1 MQISWRALAV
11 PLLVVGLPTRGSGQE
26 REGAWSIGL
35 DVGLTRFWGG
45 SEGVAPNS
53 APGFKPYRPTAA
65 AIRLDR
71 AIGRARVGLAVSYA
85 ASGLGLEGD
94 DVTLIA
100 KGGLTWV
107 QVAPEVAYRLA
118 TLGAASE
125 LRVFG
130 GPVADLWIPDDEEGR
145 SRIGARGGAELLV
158 PLSSWLACT
167 LRAHGG
173 VTGSLF
179 REVDVPS
186 GFQPK
191 TMPNAGVSLG
201 IRFAL

>member
-1 MQISWRALAV
+1 MHISWRALAF
-11 PLLVVGLPTRGSGQE
+11 LLLAVGLPTRGSGQE
-26 REGAWSIGL
+26 RERAWSIGF

-45 SEGVAPNS
+45 SAGVAPNS

-65 AIRLDR
+65 AVRLDR
-71 AIGRARVGLAVSYA
+71 ALGRARVGLAVSYA

-94 DVTLIA
+94 DLTLIA

-118 TLGAASE
+118 TLGAATE
-125 LRVFG
+125 LRIFG
-130 GPVADLWIPDDEEGR
+130 GPVADLWIPDEEEGR
-145 SRIGARGGAELLV
+145 TRIGARGGAELLV
-158 PLSSWLACT
+158 PLGAWLACT

-173 VTGSLF
+173 LTGSLF
-179 REVDVPS
+179 QEADVPS

-191 TMPNAGVSLG
+191 TMPNVGLSLG
-201 IRFAL
+201 IRFGL

>member
-1 MQISWRALAV
+1 MHIRAPALALA
-11 PLLVVGLPTRGSGQE
+11 LLSLGLTNRGSGQE
-26 REGAWSIGL
+26 KAWGIGV

-65 AIRLDR
+65 AVRVDR
-71 AIGRARVGLAVSYA
+71 AVGRVRIGLAVSYA
-85 ASGLGLEGD
+85 ASGLGLEGEE
-94 DVTLIA
+94 VTLIS

-118 TLGAASE
+118 TLGPVTV

-130 GPVADLWIPDDEEGR
+130 GPVADIWIPNGEDGR
-145 SRIGARGGAELLV
+145 TRIGGRGGAELLV
-158 PLSSWLACT
+158 PLSGWLACT

-179 REVDVPS
+179 RRTDVPD
-186 GFQPK
+186 GFQPR
-191 TMPNAGVSLG
+191 TMPSAGVSVG
-201 IRFAL
+201 IRFGL

>member
-1 MQISWRALAV
+1 MQISWRALALL
-11 PLLVVGLPTRGSGQE
+11 LLVVGPPTRGSGQE

-53 APGFKPYRPTAA
+53 VPGFKPYRPTAA
-65 AIRLDR
+65 AVRLDR

-145 SRIGARGGAELLV
+145 TRIGARGGAELLV
-158 PLSSWLACT
+158 PLSSWLACA

-173 VTGSLF
+173 LTGSLF
-179 REVDVPS
+179 READVPS